1 MSELSSDLEV
11 HLKVPDLWQQDAIRA
26 LQAGKDVVVDAPTGA
41 GKTYIFE
48 QWLEN
53 SLRGQAIYTV
63 PTRALAN
70 DKLIEWRAK
79 GWNVGIA
86 TGDLAENLNA
96 PVVVATLEAQKSRLL
111 AGEGPALLV
120 IDEYQMLGDMSR
132 GTNYE
137 LAIALAPE
145 DTQLLL
151 LSGSVGNP
159 ESVVAW
165 LRRLGREVDL
175 IQHLERP
182 VPLDEIHIEALPEKG
197 IPARVRGLWPRAVAR
212 VLKAGM
218 APLLAFA
225 PRRKA
230 AERLAIDIAR
240 QLPEEDPLILTPEQQ
255 QLAGDE
261 LARLLKARVAYHHSG
276 LSYRQRAGLVEP
288 LAKAGQLR
296 VVVATMGL
304 SAGINFSMRSVLVTD
319 REYRAGDRT
328 HQVRPDELLQMFG
341 RAGRR
346 GIDKRGF
353 ALVVPGGPRLN
364 EGRPLHLKRH
374 NTVDWPSF
382 LSVMHLADVAE
393 ENPVLAA
400 HSVASRLFSA
410 ERVPLGLREFAKN
423 GARTHP
429 DEEQPPTR
437 VHRQQIVEI
446 QTPDGEWERQR
457 APQKGHLKDVV
468 FFHQGKWKPALSV
481 PATLEQI
488 PVGNLCRMR
497 QNGKTFY
504 GRELPL
510 ARLGR
515 GANEGELVLTHWL
528 WKQLKQ
534 SLPQPRKQGP
544 RISREHWTLEQLERE
559 VLPQLPMWTMG
570 GRALE
575 IETRGDT
582 LVARLDYREAF
593 AYAYRDGAG
602 RYLLAPPERTTELVA
617 DLRISGETDRGSP
630 IAGPTPADAWFQL
643 GLIDR
648 DARPTRRGV
657 LFSFFNHGEGL
668 AIAAALED
676 ATYPIEEL
684 IFDVANLRAGHRF
697 QIHEEYSGRLGGV
710 CRSTYRNATYHGYL
724 RKGVPPEYGDGAAE
738 TLRRLDAQPGAK
750 QKLMSDELLSGDIE
764 RARLEW
770 RSLLNHIAHAP
781 ELEWERWLELRA
793 HAGWLVSSMPEGGFH
808 PEDLPPLTSVQ
819 RKRHKSFLRF
829 D

>member
-1 MSELSSDLEV
+1 MVELSSDLEIS
-11 HLKVPDLWQQDAIRA
+11 LRLPDLWQQEAIRA

-41 GKTYIFE
+41 GKTYVFE
-48 QWLEN
+48 QWLEKGP
-53 SLRGQAIYTV
+53 RGQAIYTV

-70 DKLIEWRAK
+70 DKLLEWRAK

-120 IDEYQMLGDMSR
+120 IDEYQMLGDPSR

-145 DTQLLL
+145 ETQLLM

-165 LRRLGREVDL
+165 LRRLGRQVEL

-197 IPARVRGLWPRAVAR
+197 IPASVKGLWPRAVAR

-230 AERLAIDIAR
+230 AERLAIEIAK

-255 QLAGDE
+255 QLAGE
-261 LARLLKARVAYHHSG
+261 TLTRLLKARIAFHHSG

-296 VVVATMGL
+296 IVVATMGL

-319 REYRAGDRT
+319 REFRAGDRT
-328 HQVRPDELLQMFG
+328 NQVRPDELLQMFG

-353 ALVVPGGPRLN
+353 ALVFPGGPRLH
-364 EGRPLHLKRH
+364 EARPLHLKRH
-374 NTVDWPSF
+374 STVDWPSF
-382 LSVMHLADVAE
+382 LSVMHLANVAE
-393 ENPVLAA
+393 EDPVVAA

-410 ERVPLGLREFAKN
+410 ERVPLGLREFSIK
-423 GARTHP
+423 GARP
-429 DEEQPPTR
+429 REIEQPQR
-437 VHRQQIVEI
+437 IHRQEVREI
-446 QTPDGEWERQR
+446 QNPDGEWERQR
-457 APQKGHLKDVV
+457 APQKGPLGQVLFYRRGQWKD
-468 FFHQGKWKPALSV
+468 ALSI
-481 PATLEQI
+481 PSTLEQV
-488 PVGNLCRMR
+488 PVGTLCKLK
-497 QNGKTFY
+497 QNGQVVY

-515 GANEGELVLTHWL
+515 GEEEGELVLTNWV

-534 SLPQPRKQGP
+534 SLPQPRKKGP
-544 RISREHWTLEQLERE
+544 RLSRHRWSLEKLETE
-559 VLPQLPMWTMG
+559 ILPQLPAWTMG
-570 GRALE
+570 GRAVE

-582 LVARLDYREAF
+582 IAARLDYSQAV
-593 AYAYRDGAG
+593 AYAYRDSAG
-602 RYLLAPPERTTELVA
+602 RYLLGPPERTVELMA
-617 DLRISGETDRGSP
+617 DLRLSGETNEGSP

-657 LFSFFNHGEGL
+657 LFSYFNHGEGL
-668 AIAAALED
+668 AVAAALED
-676 ATYPIEEL
+676 RTYPIEEL
-684 IFDVANLRAGHRF
+684 IFDIANLRAGHRF
-697 QIHEEYSGRLGGV
+697 HIHEEYSGRLGSI
-710 CRSTYRNATYHGYL
+710 CRSTYRNASYRGYL

-738 TLRRLDAQPGAK
+738 TLRRLDAQPGIK
-750 QKLMSDELLSGDIE
+750 HQLMSEDLLSGDIE

-781 ELEWERWLELRA
+781 DLEWERWLELRD
-793 HAGWLVSSMPEGGFH
+793 HARWLVSSMPETTFH
-808 PEDLPPLTSVQ
+808 PEDLPALTPSQ

-829 D
+829 E